1 MTLSAST
8 SSRRSQ
14 SPVNIW
20 PGFVDALA
28 ALLIIV
34 IFLLMVFVISQFYLQ
49 NTLSGREKA
58 LDSLTQQVSEL
69 AELLSLE
76 RQANSDL
83 NLSIEQLSAQ
93 LQSSLGEKDRMEATI
108 GELTSALRESE
119 QSVTSLIGDLEG
131 ASQQME
137 SLQERL
143 IEEQRR
149 NAEALADMESRY
161 QEGESALMQER
172 ELTRKQRDA
181 LDLLNQQIAAMRDQL
196 ATLNQALEAAER
208 KDEDNRVKIS
218 DLGKRLNVALAGKV
232 QELAKYRSEFFGK
245 LREVLGDRKDIR
257 VVGDRFVFQSEV
269 LFDSGSDA
277 LGLEGQVQLDRL
289 ARTLLEIAATIPEG
303 LDWILRIDGHTD
315 LVPISNERFRSNW
328 ELSSARAISV
338 VKFLVKAGIPAN
350 RLAATGFGEF
360 SPLDP
365 QKDEIAFRRNRRIE
379 VKLTQR

>member
-1 MTLSAST
+1 MTLT
-8 SSRRSQ
+8 SLSRRSR
-14 SPVNIW
+14 SPINIW

-49 NTLSGREKA
+49 NTLLGREKA
-58 LDSLTQQVSEL
+58 LDNMAQQVSEL

-76 RQANSDL
+76 RQANVDL
-83 NLSIEQLSAQ
+83 NLSIEQLSGQ
-93 LQSSLGEKDRMEATI
+93 LQSSLGEKDRMEAAI
-108 GELTSALRESE
+108 GELTSALQESE
-119 QSVTSLIGDLEG
+119 QSVAFLKGDLENTG
-131 ASQQME
+131 QRMA
-137 SLQERL
+137 SLQETL

-149 NAEALADMESRY
+149 NSEALADMQSRY
-161 QEGESALMQER
+161 QESKSALVQER
-172 ELTRKQRDA
+172 ELTGKQRDT
-181 LDLLNQQIAAMRDQL
+181 LDLLNQQIAAIRNQL
-196 ATLNQALEAAER
+196 AGLNEALEAAER
-208 KDEDNRVKIS
+208 KDEKNQVRIS

-232 QELAKYRSEFFGK
+232 QELAKYRSEFFGR
-245 LREVLGDRKDIR
+245 LREILGERKDIR

-277 LGLEGQVQLDRL
+277 LAPEGQVQLDRL
-289 ARTLLEIAATIPEG
+289 AQTLLEIATRIPES

-315 LVPISNERFRSNW
+315 LVHISNERFLSNW

-338 VKFLVKAGIPAN
+338 VKFLVKAGIPPN

-360 SPLDP
+360 SPLDQ
-365 QKDEIAFRRNRRIE
+365 QKDANAFRRNRRIE

>member
-1 MTLSAST
+1 MTLTA
-8 SSRRSQ
+8 SSRRSR

-34 IFLLMVFVISQFYLQ
+34 IFLLMVFVLSQFYLQ

-76 RQANSDL
+76 RQANADL

-93 LQSSLGEKDRMEATI
+93 LQSSLGEKDRMETTI
-108 GELTSALRESE
+108 GELTSSLRESK

-131 ASQQME
+131 TNQQMA

-143 IEEQRR
+143 IEEQQH
-149 NAEALADMESRY
+149 NAEALADMESRHR
-161 QEGESALMQER
+161 ESKSMLAQER
-172 ELTRKQRDA
+172 ELTGKQRDA
-181 LDLLNQQIAAMRDQL
+181 LDLLNQQIAAMRSQL
-196 ATLNQALEAAER
+196 VALNEALEAAEK
-208 KDEDNRVKIS
+208 KDEENQVKIS
-218 DLGKRLNVALAGKV
+218 NLGKRLNVALAGKV
-232 QELAKYRSEFFGK
+232 QELAKYRSEFFGR
-245 LREVLGDRKDIR
+245 LREVLGERKDIR

-269 LFDSGSDA
+269 LFDSGADA

-289 ARTLLEIAATIPEG
+289 AETLLEIAVTIPEG

-328 ELSSARAISV
+328 ELSAARAISV

-379 VKLTQR
+379 IKLTQH

>member
-1 MTLSAST
+1 
-8 SSRRSQ
+8 
-14 SPVNIW
+14 
-20 PGFVDALA
+20 
-28 ALLIIV
+28 LIIV
-34 IFLLMVFVISQFYLQ
+34 IFLLMVFVLSQFYLQ

-76 RQANSDL
+76 RQANADL

-93 LQSSLGEKDRMEATI
+93 LQSSLGEKDRMETTI
-108 GELTSALRESE
+108 GELTSSLRESK

-131 ASQQME
+131 TNQQMA

-143 IEEQRR
+143 IEEQQH
-149 NAEALADMESRY
+149 NAEALADMESRHR
-161 QEGESALMQER
+161 ESKSMLAQER

-181 LDLLNQQIAAMRDQL
+181 LDLLNQQIAAMRSQL
-196 ATLNQALEAAER
+196 VALNEALEAAEK
-208 KDEDNRVKIS
+208 KDEENQVKIS
-218 DLGKRLNVALAGKV
+218 NLGKRLNVALAGKV
-232 QELAKYRSEFFGK
+232 QELAKYRSEFFGR
-245 LREVLGDRKDIR
+245 LREVLGERKDIR

-289 ARTLLEIAATIPEG
+289 AETLLEIAVTIPEG

-328 ELSSARAISV
+328 ELSAARAISV

-379 VKLTQR
+379 IKLTQH

>member
-1 MTLSAST
+1 MTST
-8 SSRRSQ
+8 SLSRRSR
-14 SPVNIW
+14 PPINIW

-49 NTLSGREKA
+49 NTLLGREKA
-58 LDSLTQQVSEL
+58 LDNMAQQVSEL

-76 RQANSDL
+76 RQANVDL
-83 NLSIEQLSAQ
+83 NLSIEQLSGQ
-93 LQSSLGEKDRMEATI
+93 LQSSLGEKDRMEAAI
-108 GELTSALRESE
+108 SELTSALQESE
-119 QSVTSLIGDLEG
+119 QSVASLKGDLENTG
-131 ASQQME
+131 QRMA
-137 SLQERL
+137 SLQETL

-149 NAEALADMESRY
+149 NSEALADMQSRY
-161 QEGESALMQER
+161 QESKSALVQER
-172 ELTRKQRDA
+172 ELTGKQRDT
-181 LDLLNQQIAAMRDQL
+181 LDLLNQQIAAIRNQL
-196 ATLNQALEAAER
+196 AALNEALETAER
-208 KDEDNRVKIS
+208 KDEENQVKIS

-232 QELAKYRSEFFGK
+232 QELAKYRSEFFGR

-277 LGLEGQVQLDRL
+277 LALEGQAQLDRF
-289 ARTLLEIAATIPEG
+289 AQTLLEIATRIPES

-315 LVPISNERFRSNW
+315 LVHISNERFRSNW

-338 VKFLVKAGIPAN
+338 VKFLVKAGIPPN

-360 SPLDP
+360 SPLD
-365 QKDEIAFRRNRRIE
+365 QKKDANAFRRNRRIE

>member
-1 MTLSAST
+1 MTLTA
-8 SSRRSQ
+8 SSRRSR

-49 NTLSGREKA
+49 NTLSGHEKA
-58 LDSLTQQVSEL
+58 VDSLSQQVSEL

-76 RQANSDL
+76 RQANADL
-83 NLSIEQLSAQ
+83 NISIEQLSAQ

-108 GELTSALRESE
+108 GELTSALRVNKET
-119 QSVTSLIGDLEG
+119 VASLKGDLESTG
-131 ASQQME
+131 RRMAAF
-137 SLQERL
+137 QERL

-149 NAEALADMESRY
+149 NSEALANMESRY
-161 QEGESALMQER
+161 RESESALTQER
-172 ELTRKQRDA
+172 DLTGKQRDS
-181 LDLLNQQIAAMRDQL
+181 LDLLNQQIAAIRDQL
-196 ATLNQALEAAER
+196 AILNAALEAMER
-208 KDEDNRVKIS
+208 KDKENLVKIS

-232 QELAKYRSEFFGK
+232 QELAKYRSEFFGR
-245 LREVLGDRKDIR
+245 LREVLGDHKDIR

-277 LGLEGQVQLDRL
+277 LGLEGQLQLDRL
-289 ARTLLEIAATIPEG
+289 AETLLEIAATIPEG

-328 ELSSARAISV
+328 ELSTARAISV

-350 RLAATGFGEF
+350 RLAAAGFGEF

-379 VKLTQR
+379 IKLTQR

>member
-1 MTLSAST
+1 MGLTAF
-8 SSRRSQ
+8 SRRSQ

-34 IFLLMVFVISQFYLQ
+34 IFLLMVFVVSQFYLQ

-58 LDSLTQQVSEL
+58 LDSLTQQMSEL

-76 RQANSDL
+76 RQANADL
-83 NLSIEQLSAQ
+83 NLSIEQLSTQ

-131 ASQQME
+131 ASRQMA

-149 NAEALADMESRY
+149 NAEALADMESRHR
-161 QEGESALMQER
+161 EGESALMRER

-181 LDLLNQQIAAMRDQL
+181 LDLLNQQIAAMRNQL
-196 ATLNQALEAAER
+196 ASLNQALEAAEK
-208 KDEDNRVKIS
+208 KDEENKVKIS

-232 QELAKYRSEFFGK
+232 QELAKYRSEFFGR

-277 LGLEGQVQLDRL
+277 LGLEGQGQLDQL
-289 ARTLLEIAATIPEG
+289 AQTLLEIAATIPEG

-315 LVPISNERFRSNW
+315 LVPINNERFHSNW

-360 SPLDP
+360 SPLDL
-365 QKDEIAFRRNRRIE
+365 QKDEIAFRRNRRLEI
-379 VKLTQR
+379 KLTQR

>member
-1 MTLSAST
+1 MTLTA
-8 SSRRSQ
+8 SSRRSR

-34 IFLLMVFVISQFYLQ
+34 IFLLMVFVLSQFYLQ

-76 RQANSDL
+76 RQANADL

-93 LQSSLGEKDRMEATI
+93 LQNSLGEKDRMETTI
-108 GELTSALRESE
+108 GELTSALRESK
-119 QSVTSLIGDLEG
+119 QSVTSLTGDLEG
-131 ASQQME
+131 TNQQMA

-143 IEEQRR
+143 IEEQQH
-149 NAEALADMESRY
+149 NAEALADMESRHR
-161 QEGESALMQER
+161 ESKSMLAQER

-181 LDLLNQQIAAMRDQL
+181 LDLLNQQIAAMRSQL
-196 ATLNQALEAAER
+196 VALNEALEAAEK
-208 KDEDNRVKIS
+208 KDEENQVKIS
-218 DLGKRLNVALAGKV
+218 NLGKRLNVALAGKV
-232 QELAKYRSEFFGK
+232 QELAKYRSEFFGR
-245 LREVLGDRKDIR
+245 LREVLGERKDIR

-289 ARTLLEIAATIPEG
+289 AETLLEIAVTIPEG

-328 ELSSARAISV
+328 ELSAARAISV

-379 VKLTQR
+379 IKLTQH

>member
-1 MTLSAST
+1 MTLTA
-8 SSRRSQ
+8 SSRRSR

-34 IFLLMVFVISQFYLQ
+34 IFLLMVFVLSQFYLQ

-76 RQANSDL
+76 RQANADL

-93 LQSSLGEKDRMEATI
+93 LQNSLGEKDRMETTI
-108 GELTSALRESE
+108 GELTSSLLESK

-131 ASQQME
+131 TNQQMA

-143 IEEQRR
+143 IEEQQH
-149 NAEALADMESRY
+149 NAEALADMESRHR
-161 QEGESALMQER
+161 ESKSMLAQER
-172 ELTRKQRDA
+172 ELTGKQRDA
-181 LDLLNQQIAAMRDQL
+181 LDLLNQQIAAMRSQL
-196 ATLNQALEAAER
+196 VALNEALEAAEK
-208 KDEDNRVKIS
+208 KDEENQVKIS
-218 DLGKRLNVALAGKV
+218 NLGKRLNVALAGKV
-232 QELAKYRSEFFGK
+232 QELAKYRSEFFGR
-245 LREVLGDRKDIR
+245 LREVLGERKDIR

-269 LFDSGSDA
+269 LFDSGADA

-289 ARTLLEIAATIPEG
+289 AETLLEIAVTIPEG

-328 ELSSARAISV
+328 ELSAARAISV

-379 VKLTQR
+379 IKLTQH

>member
-1 MTLSAST
+1 MTLTA
-8 SSRRSQ
+8 SSRRSR

-34 IFLLMVFVISQFYLQ
+34 IFLLMVFVLSQFYLQ

-76 RQANSDL
+76 RQANADL

-93 LQSSLGEKDRMEATI
+93 LQSSLGEKDRMETTI
-108 GELTSALRESE
+108 GELTSSLRESK

-131 ASQQME
+131 TNQQMA

-143 IEEQRR
+143 IEEQQH
-149 NAEALADMESRY
+149 NAEALADMESRHR
-161 QEGESALMQER
+161 ESKSMLAQER
-172 ELTRKQRDA
+172 ELTGKQHDA
-181 LDLLNQQIAAMRDQL
+181 LDLLNQQIAAMRSQL
-196 ATLNQALEAAER
+196 VALNEALEAAEK
-208 KDEDNRVKIS
+208 KDEENQVKIS
-218 DLGKRLNVALAGKV
+218 NLGKRLNVALAGKV
-232 QELAKYRSEFFGK
+232 QELAKYRSEFFGR
-245 LREVLGDRKDIR
+245 LREVLGERKDIR

-289 ARTLLEIAATIPEG
+289 AETLLEIAVTIPEG

-328 ELSSARAISV
+328 ELSAARAISV

-379 VKLTQR
+379 IKLTQH

>member
-1 MTLSAST
+1 MTLTA
-8 SSRRSQ
+8 SSRRSR

-34 IFLLMVFVISQFYLQ
+34 IFLLMVFVLSQFYLQ

-76 RQANSDL
+76 RQANADL

-93 LQSSLGEKDRMEATI
+93 LQSSLGEKDRMETTI
-108 GELTSALRESE
+108 GELTSSLRESK

-131 ASQQME
+131 TNQQMA

-143 IEEQRR
+143 IEEQQH
-149 NAEALADMESRY
+149 NAEALADMESRHR
-161 QEGESALMQER
+161 ESKSMLAQER

-181 LDLLNQQIAAMRDQL
+181 LDLLNQQIAAMRSQL
-196 ATLNQALEAAER
+196 VALNEALEAAEK
-208 KDEDNRVKIS
+208 KDEENQVKIS
-218 DLGKRLNVALAGKV
+218 NLGKRLNVALAGKV
-232 QELAKYRSEFFGK
+232 QELAKYRSEFFGR
-245 LREVLGDRKDIR
+245 LREVLGERKDIR

-289 ARTLLEIAATIPEG
+289 AETLLEIAVTIPEG

-315 LVPISNERFRSNW
+315 LVPISNERFRSNG
-328 ELSSARAISV
+328 ELSAARAISV
-338 VKFLVKAGIPAN
+338 VKFLVKVGIPAN

-379 VKLTQR
+379 IKLTQH

>member
-208 KDEDNRVKIS
+208 KDEENEVKIS

>member
-1 MTLSAST
+1 MTLTA
-8 SSRRSQ
+8 SSRRSR

-34 IFLLMVFVISQFYLQ
+34 IFLLMVFVLSQFYLQ

-76 RQANSDL
+76 RQANADL

-93 LQSSLGEKDRMEATI
+93 LQSSLGEKDRMETTI
-108 GELTSALRESE
+108 GELTSSLRESK

-131 ASQQME
+131 TNQQMA

-143 IEEQRR
+143 IEEQQH
-149 NAEALADMESRY
+149 NAEALADMESRHR
-161 QEGESALMQER
+161 ESKSMLAQER
-172 ELTRKQRDA
+172 ELTGKQRDA
-181 LDLLNQQIAAMRDQL
+181 LDLLNQQIAAMRSQL
-196 ATLNQALEAAER
+196 MALNEALEAAEK
-208 KDEDNRVKIS
+208 KDEENQVKIS
-218 DLGKRLNVALAGKV
+218 NLGKRLNVALAGKV
-232 QELAKYRSEFFGK
+232 QELAKYRSEFFGR
-245 LREVLGDRKDIR
+245 LREVLGERKDVR

-289 ARTLLEIAATIPEG
+289 AETLLEIAVTIPEG

-328 ELSSARAISV
+328 ELSAARAISV

-379 VKLTQR
+379 IKLTQH

>member
-1 MTLSAST
+1 MTLTA
-8 SSRRSQ
+8 SSRRSR

-34 IFLLMVFVISQFYLQ
+34 IFLLMVFVLSQFYLQ

-76 RQANSDL
+76 RQANADL

-93 LQSSLGEKDRMEATI
+93 LQSSLGEKDRMETTI
-108 GELTSALRESE
+108 GELTSALRESK

-131 ASQQME
+131 TNQQMA

-143 IEEQRR
+143 IEEQQH
-149 NAEALADMESRY
+149 NAEALADMESRHR
-161 QEGESALMQER
+161 ESKSMLAQER

-181 LDLLNQQIAAMRDQL
+181 LDLLNQQIAAMRSQL
-196 ATLNQALEAAER
+196 VALNEALEAAEK
-208 KDEDNRVKIS
+208 KDEENQVKIS
-218 DLGKRLNVALAGKV
+218 NLGKRLNVALAGKV
-232 QELAKYRSEFFGK
+232 QELAKYRSEFFGR
-245 LREVLGDRKDIR
+245 LREVLGERKDIR

-289 ARTLLEIAATIPEG
+289 AETLLEIAATIPEG

-328 ELSSARAISV
+328 ELSAARAISV

-379 VKLTQR
+379 IKLTQH

>member
-1 MTLSAST
+1 MTLTA
-8 SSRRSQ
+8 SSRRSR

-34 IFLLMVFVISQFYLQ
+34 IFLLMVFVLSQFYLQ

-76 RQANSDL
+76 RQANADL

-93 LQSSLGEKDRMEATI
+93 LQSSLGEKDRMETTI
-108 GELTSALRESE
+108 GELTSSLRESK

-131 ASQQME
+131 TNQQMA

-143 IEEQRR
+143 IEEQQH
-149 NAEALADMESRY
+149 NAEALADMESRHR
-161 QEGESALMQER
+161 ESKSMLAQER

-181 LDLLNQQIAAMRDQL
+181 LDLLNQQIAAMRSQL
-196 ATLNQALEAAER
+196 VALNEALEAAEK
-208 KDEDNRVKIS
+208 KDEENQVKIS
-218 DLGKRLNVALAGKV
+218 NLGKRLNVALAGKV
-232 QELAKYRSEFFGK
+232 QELAKYRSEFFGR
-245 LREVLGDRKDIR
+245 LREVLGERKDIR

-289 ARTLLEIAATIPEG
+289 AETLLEIAVTIPEG

-328 ELSSARAISV
+328 ELSAARAISV

-379 VKLTQR
+379 IKLTQH

>member
-1 MTLSAST
+1 MTLTA
-8 SSRRSQ
+8 SSRRSR

-34 IFLLMVFVISQFYLQ
+34 IFLLMVFVLSQFYLQ

-76 RQANSDL
+76 RQANADL

-93 LQSSLGEKDRMEATI
+93 LQSSLGEKDRMETTI
-108 GELTSALRESE
+108 GELTSSLRESK

-131 ASQQME
+131 TNQQMA

-143 IEEQRR
+143 IEEQQH
-149 NAEALADMESRY
+149 NAEALADMESRHR
-161 QEGESALMQER
+161 ESKSMLAQER

-181 LDLLNQQIAAMRDQL
+181 LDLLNQQIAAMRSQL
-196 ATLNQALEAAER
+196 VALNEALEAAEK
-208 KDEDNRVKIS
+208 KDEENQVKIS
-218 DLGKRLNVALAGKV
+218 NLGKRLNVALAGKV
-232 QELAKYRSEFFGK
+232 QELAKYRSEFFGR
-245 LREVLGDRKDIR
+245 LREVLGERKDVR

-289 ARTLLEIAATIPEG
+289 AETLLEIAVTIPEG

-328 ELSSARAISV
+328 ELSAARAISV

-379 VKLTQR
+379 IKLTQH

>member
-1 MTLSAST
+1 MTLTA
-8 SSRRSQ
+8 SSRRSR

-34 IFLLMVFVISQFYLQ
+34 IFLLMVFVLSQFYLQ

-76 RQANSDL
+76 RQANADL

-93 LQSSLGEKDRMEATI
+93 LQSSLGEKDRMETTI
-108 GELTSALRESE
+108 GELTSSLLESK

-131 ASQQME
+131 TNQQMA

-143 IEEQRR
+143 IEEQQH
-149 NAEALADMESRY
+149 NAEALADMESRHR
-161 QEGESALMQER
+161 ESKSMLAQER

-181 LDLLNQQIAAMRDQL
+181 LDLLNQQIAAMRSQL
-196 ATLNQALEAAER
+196 VALNEALEAAEK
-208 KDEDNRVKIS
+208 KDEENQVKIS
-218 DLGKRLNVALAGKV
+218 NLGKRLNVALAGKV
-232 QELAKYRSEFFGK
+232 QELAKYRSEFFGR
-245 LREVLGDRKDIR
+245 LREVLGERKDVR

-289 ARTLLEIAATIPEG
+289 AETLLEIAVTIPEG

-328 ELSSARAISV
+328 ELSAARAISV

-379 VKLTQR
+379 IKLTQH

>member
-1 MTLSAST
+1 MTLTA
-8 SSRRSQ
+8 SSRRSR

-34 IFLLMVFVISQFYLQ
+34 IFLLMVFVLSQFYLQ

-76 RQANSDL
+76 RQANADL

-93 LQSSLGEKDRMEATI
+93 LQSSLGEKDRMETTI
-108 GELTSALRESE
+108 GELTSSLLESK

-131 ASQQME
+131 TNQQMA

-143 IEEQRR
+143 IEEQQH
-149 NAEALADMESRY
+149 NAEALADMESRHR
-161 QEGESALMQER
+161 ESKSMLAQER
-172 ELTRKQRDA
+172 ELTGKQRDA
-181 LDLLNQQIAAMRDQL
+181 LDLLNQQIAAMRSQL
-196 ATLNQALEAAER
+196 VALNEALEAAEK
-208 KDEDNRVKIS
+208 KDEENQVKIS
-218 DLGKRLNVALAGKV
+218 NLGKRLNVALAGKV
-232 QELAKYRSEFFGK
+232 QELAKYRSEFFGR
-245 LREVLGDRKDIR
+245 LREVLGERKDIR

-289 ARTLLEIAATIPEG
+289 AETLLEIAVTIPEG

-328 ELSSARAISV
+328 ELSAARAISV

-379 VKLTQR
+379 IKLTQH

>member
-1 MTLSAST
+1 MTLTA
-8 SSRRSQ
+8 SSRRSR

-34 IFLLMVFVISQFYLQ
+34 IFLLMVFVLSQFYLQ

-76 RQANSDL
+76 RQANADL

-93 LQSSLGEKDRMEATI
+93 LQSSLGEKDRMETTI
-108 GELTSALRESE
+108 GELTSALRESK

-131 ASQQME
+131 TNQQMA

-143 IEEQRR
+143 IEEQQH
-149 NAEALADMESRY
+149 NAEALADMESRHR
-161 QEGESALMQER
+161 ESKSMLAQER

-181 LDLLNQQIAAMRDQL
+181 LDLLNQQIAAMRSQL
-196 ATLNQALEAAER
+196 VALNEALEAAEK
-208 KDEDNRVKIS
+208 KDEENQVKIS
-218 DLGKRLNVALAGKV
+218 NLGKRLNVALAGKV
-232 QELAKYRSEFFGK
+232 QELAKYRSEFFGR
-245 LREVLGDRKDIR
+245 LREVLGERKDIR

-289 ARTLLEIAATIPEG
+289 AETLLEIAVTIPEG

-328 ELSSARAISV
+328 ELSAARAISV

-379 VKLTQR
+379 IKLTQH

>member
-1 MTLSAST
+1 MTLT
-8 SSRRSQ
+8 SLSRRSR
-14 SPVNIW
+14 PPINIW

-49 NTLSGREKA
+49 NTLLGREKA
-58 LDSLTQQVSEL
+58 LDNMTQQVSEL

-76 RQANSDL
+76 RQANVDL
-83 NLSIEQLSAQ
+83 NLSIEQLSSQ
-93 LQSSLGEKDRMEATI
+93 LQSSLGEKDRMEAAI
-108 GELTSALRESE
+108 SELTSALHESE
-119 QSVTSLIGDLEG
+119 QSVASLKGNLENTG
-131 ASQQME
+131 QRMA
-137 SLQERL
+137 SLQETL

-149 NAEALADMESRY
+149 NSEALADMQSRY
-161 QEGESALMQER
+161 QESKSALVQER
-172 ELTRKQRDA
+172 ELTGKQRDT
-181 LDLLNQQIAAMRDQL
+181 LDLLNQQIAAIRNQL
-196 ATLNQALEAAER
+196 ATLNEALEAAER
-208 KDEDNRVKIS
+208 KDEKNQVRIS

-232 QELAKYRSEFFGK
+232 QELAKYRSEFFGQ

-269 LFDSGSDA
+269 LFDSGSDDLA
-277 LGLEGQVQLDRL
+277 LEGQMQLDRL
-289 ARTLLEIAATIPEG
+289 AQTLLEIATRIPEN

-315 LVPISNERFRSNW
+315 LVRISNERFHSNW

-338 VKFLVKAGIPAN
+338 VKFLVKAGIPPN

-360 SPLDP
+360 SPLD
-365 QKDEIAFRRNRRIE
+365 QKKDANAFRRNRRIE

>member
-1 MTLSAST
+1 MTLTA
-8 SSRRSQ
+8 SSRRSR

-34 IFLLMVFVISQFYLQ
+34 IFLLMVFVLSQFYLQ

-76 RQANSDL
+76 RQANADL

-93 LQSSLGEKDRMEATI
+93 LQSSLGEKDRMETTI
-108 GELTSALRESE
+108 GELTSSLRESK

-131 ASQQME
+131 TNQQMA

-143 IEEQRR
+143 IEEQQH
-149 NAEALADMESRY
+149 NAEALADMESRHR
-161 QEGESALMQER
+161 ESKSMLAQER
-172 ELTRKQRDA
+172 ELTGKQRDA
-181 LDLLNQQIAAMRDQL
+181 LDLLNQQIAAMRSQL
-196 ATLNQALEAAER
+196 VALNEALEAAEK
-208 KDEDNRVKIS
+208 KDEENQVKIS
-218 DLGKRLNVALAGKV
+218 NLGKRLNVALAGKV
-232 QELAKYRSEFFGK
+232 QELAKYRSEFFGR
-245 LREVLGDRKDIR
+245 LREVLGERKDIR

-289 ARTLLEIAATIPEG
+289 AETLLEIAVTIPEG

-328 ELSSARAISV
+328 ELSAARAISV
-338 VKFLVKAGIPAN
+338 VKFLVKVGIPAN

-379 VKLTQR
+379 IKLTQH

>member
-1 MTLSAST
+1 MTLTA
-8 SSRRSQ
+8 SSRRSR

-34 IFLLMVFVISQFYLQ
+34 IFLLMVFVLSQFYLQ

-76 RQANSDL
+76 RQANADL

-93 LQSSLGEKDRMEATI
+93 LQSSLGEKDRMETTI
-108 GELTSALRESE
+108 GELTSSLRESK

-131 ASQQME
+131 TNQQMA

-143 IEEQRR
+143 IEEQQH
-149 NAEALADMESRY
+149 NAEALADMETRHR
-161 QEGESALMQER
+161 ESKSMLAQER

-181 LDLLNQQIAAMRDQL
+181 LDLLNQQIAAMRSQL
-196 ATLNQALEAAER
+196 VALNEALEAAEK
-208 KDEDNRVKIS
+208 KDEENQVKIS
-218 DLGKRLNVALAGKV
+218 NLGKRLNVALAGKV
-232 QELAKYRSEFFGK
+232 QELAKYRSEFFGR
-245 LREVLGDRKDIR
+245 LREVLGERKDIR

-289 ARTLLEIAATIPEG
+289 AETLLEIAVTIPEG

-328 ELSSARAISV
+328 ELSAARAISV

-379 VKLTQR
+379 IKLTQH

>member
-1 MTLSAST
+1 MTLTA
-8 SSRRSQ
+8 SSRRSR

-34 IFLLMVFVISQFYLQ
+34 IFLLMVFVLSQFYLQ

-76 RQANSDL
+76 RQANADL

-93 LQSSLGEKDRMEATI
+93 LQSSLGEKDRMETTI
-108 GELTSALRESE
+108 GELTSSLRESK

-131 ASQQME
+131 TNQQMA

-143 IEEQRR
+143 IEEQQH
-149 NAEALADMESRY
+149 NAEALADMESRHR
-161 QEGESALMQER
+161 ESKSMLAQER
-172 ELTRKQRDA
+172 ELTGKQRDA
-181 LDLLNQQIAAMRDQL
+181 LDLLNQQIAAMRSQL
-196 ATLNQALEAAER
+196 MALNEALEAAEK
-208 KDEDNRVKIS
+208 KDEENQVKIS
-218 DLGKRLNVALAGKV
+218 NLGKRLNVALAGKV
-232 QELAKYRSEFFGK
+232 QELAKYRSEFFGR
-245 LREVLGDRKDIR
+245 LREVLGERKDIR

-289 ARTLLEIAATIPEG
+289 AETLLEIAVTIPEG

-328 ELSSARAISV
+328 ELSAARAISV

-365 QKDEIAFRRNRRIE
+365 QKDEISFRRNRRIE
-379 VKLTQR
+379 IKLTQH

>member
-1 MTLSAST
+1 MTLTA
-8 SSRRSQ
+8 SSRRSR

-34 IFLLMVFVISQFYLQ
+34 IFLLMVFVLSQFYLQ

-76 RQANSDL
+76 RQANADL

-93 LQSSLGEKDRMEATI
+93 LQSSLGEKDRMETTI
-108 GELTSALRESE
+108 GELTSALRESK

-131 ASQQME
+131 TNRQMA

-143 IEEQRR
+143 IEEQQH
-149 NAEALADMESRY
+149 NAEALADMESRHR
-161 QEGESALMQER
+161 ESKSMLAQER

-181 LDLLNQQIAAMRDQL
+181 LDLLNQQIAAMRSQL
-196 ATLNQALEAAER
+196 VALNEALEAAEK
-208 KDEDNRVKIS
+208 KDEENQVKIS
-218 DLGKRLNVALAGKV
+218 NLGKRLNVALAGKV
-232 QELAKYRSEFFGK
+232 QELAKYRSEFFGR
-245 LREVLGDRKDIR
+245 LREVLGERKDIR

-289 ARTLLEIAATIPEG
+289 AETLLEIAVTIPEG

-328 ELSSARAISV
+328 ELSAARAISV

-379 VKLTQR
+379 IKLTQH

>member
-1 MTLSAST
+1 MTLT
-8 SSRRSQ
+8 SLSRRSR
-14 SPVNIW
+14 SPINIW

-49 NTLSGREKA
+49 NTLLGREKA
-58 LDSLTQQVSEL
+58 LDNMTQQVSEL

-76 RQANSDL
+76 RQANVDL
-83 NLSIEQLSAQ
+83 NLSIEQLSGQ
-93 LQSSLGEKDRMEATI
+93 LQSSLGEKDRMEAAI
-108 GELTSALRESE
+108 SELTSALHESE
-119 QSVTSLIGDLEG
+119 QSVASLKGNLENTG
-131 ASQQME
+131 QRMA
-137 SLQERL
+137 SLQETL

-149 NAEALADMESRY
+149 NSEALADMQSRY
-161 QEGESALMQER
+161 QESKSALVQER
-172 ELTRKQRDA
+172 ELTGKQRDT
-181 LDLLNQQIAAMRDQL
+181 LDLLNQQIAAIRNQL
-196 ATLNQALEAAER
+196 AGLNEALEAAER
-208 KDEDNRVKIS
+208 KDEENQVKIS

-232 QELAKYRSEFFGK
+232 QELAKYRSEFFGR

-277 LGLEGQVQLDRL
+277 LALEGQVQLDRL
-289 ARTLLEIAATIPEG
+289 ARTLLEIAATIPES

-315 LVPISNERFRSNW
+315 LVRINNERFRSNW

-338 VKFLVKAGIPAN
+338 VKFLVKAGIPPN

-360 SPLDP
+360 SPLAQ
-365 QKDEIAFRRNRRIE
+365 QKDANAFRRNRRIE
-379 VKLTQR
+379 IKLTQR

>member
-1 MTLSAST
+1 MTLT
-8 SSRRSQ
+8 SLSRRSR
-14 SPVNIW
+14 PPINIW

-49 NTLSGREKA
+49 NTLLGREKA
-58 LDSLTQQVSEL
+58 LDNMTQQVSEL

-76 RQANSDL
+76 RQANVDL
-83 NLSIEQLSAQ
+83 NLSIEQLSSQ
-93 LQSSLGEKDRMEATI
+93 LQSSLGEKDRMEAAI
-108 GELTSALRESE
+108 SELTSALHESE
-119 QSVTSLIGDLEG
+119 QSVASLKGNLENTG
-131 ASQQME
+131 QRMA
-137 SLQERL
+137 SLQETL

-149 NAEALADMESRY
+149 NSEALADMQSRY
-161 QEGESALMQER
+161 QESKSALVQER
-172 ELTRKQRDA
+172 ELTGKQRDT
-181 LDLLNQQIAAMRDQL
+181 LDLLNQQIAAIRNQL
-196 ATLNQALEAAER
+196 AGLNEALEAAER
-208 KDEDNRVKIS
+208 KDEENQVKIS

-232 QELAKYRSEFFGK
+232 QELAKYRSEFFGR

-277 LGLEGQVQLDRL
+277 LALEGQVQLDRL
-289 ARTLLEIAATIPEG
+289 AQTLLEIAATIPES

-315 LVPISNERFRSNW
+315 LVRINNERFRSNW

-338 VKFLVKAGIPAN
+338 VKFLVKAGIPPN

-360 SPLDP
+360 SPLD
-365 QKDEIAFRRNRRIE
+365 QKKDANAFRRNRRIE

>member
-1 MTLSAST
+1 MTLTA
-8 SSRRSQ
+8 SSRRSR

-34 IFLLMVFVISQFYLQ
+34 IFLLMVFVLSQFYLQ

-76 RQANSDL
+76 RQANADL

-93 LQSSLGEKDRMEATI
+93 LQSSLGEKDRMETTI
-108 GELTSALRESE
+108 GELTSSLRESK

-131 ASQQME
+131 TNQQMA

-143 IEEQRR
+143 IEEQQH
-149 NAEALADMESRY
+149 NAEALADMESRHR
-161 QEGESALMQER
+161 ESKSMLAQER

-181 LDLLNQQIAAMRDQL
+181 LDLLNQQIAAMRSQL
-196 ATLNQALEAAER
+196 VALNEALEAAEK
-208 KDEDNRVKIS
+208 KDEENQVKIS
-218 DLGKRLNVALAGKV
+218 NLGKRLNVALAGKV
-232 QELAKYRSEFFGK
+232 QELAKYRSEFFGR
-245 LREVLGDRKDIR
+245 LREVLGERKDVR

-269 LFDSGSDA
+269 LFDSGADA

-289 ARTLLEIAATIPEG
+289 AETLLEIAVTIPEG

-328 ELSSARAISV
+328 ELSAARAISV

-379 VKLTQR
+379 IKLTQH